1 MPGEFY
7 EEAKQQKLD
16 LSDIKDLISQI
27 QPSVSQ
33 VTDGVTQV
41 IDTVIQI
48 QSKVNTLETRSE
60 GIPPV
65 SGSIMCAWQ
74 TAESDVVTIA
84 SHSVRYKV
92 HSLLLSI
99 QNLVGSII
107 TVRMYMAL
115 NGSQRKVYEQ
125 SFNAASD
132 PPGLWLINGTVG
144 IHEALRV
151 TVQSNNAAD
160 NGKAVDYDYMLEAM
174 Q

>member
-16 LSDIKDLISQI
+16 LSEIKDLISQI

-33 VTDGVTQV
+33 TTDGVTQV
-41 IDTVIQI
+41 LDTVIEI
-48 QSKVNTLETRSE
+48 QSKVNTLETKSE
-60 GIPPV
+60 GVPPV
-65 SGSIMCAWQ
+65 SGSIMGAWQ
-74 TAESDVVTIA
+74 TAESGVVTIGA
-84 SHSVRYKV
+84 HSIRNKV
-92 HSLLLSI
+92 HSLLLSV
-99 QNLVGSII
+99 QNLVGNII
-107 TVRMYMAL
+107 TVRMYIAV
-115 NGSQRKVYEQ
+115 NGSPRKVYEQ

-151 TVQSNNAAD
+151 TVQSNNPAD